1 MARPKGVGFVW
12 MRSAILAG
20 ATAFAALVAWPLAG
34 PAWAL
39 GVLAAG
45 LALLLL
51 RHLANLAALVR
62 WLDHPSPST
71 VPEGSGVWD
80 YVFSTLYR
88 ETRKAREQQH
98 RLTAV
103 LVRFRAAARAMPDG
117 VVILNEE
124 NQIEWANPIAEQ
136 QFAIDLEKDGGQPIS
151 NLVRNPEFVAF
162 LARGEW
168 GEPLTLRLARGEELV
183 LSIRVVPYGQDEKL
197 LLVRDVTRWEKLE
210 TMRRDFVANV
220 SHELKTP
227 LTVLSGFLETLAD
240 GTVPAGSPQGRRA
253 LALMRD
259 QSERMLRLIE
269 DLLTLSTLESTS
281 GPASEGP
288 VEVGPLV
295 GALGEEARAL
305 SGGRHDIQVRV
316 ESPAIVVGNEAELR
330 SAFGNLVSNA
340 VRYTPEGGRVTLVW
354 WRRGAEGVFTVEDT
368 GIGIEAEHIPR
379 LTERFYRVD
388 RSRSR
393 ETGGTGLGLAIVK
406 HVLTRHQATLEIE
419 SEPGRGSRFSVV
431 FPARRVRF
439 RPSAAAA

>member
-20 ATAFAALVAWPLAG
+20 ATLFVSLAAWLIAG
-34 PAWAL
+34 PSWGL
-39 GVLAAG
+39 GTLAAG
-45 LALLLL
+45 LAVLLL
-51 RHLANLAALVR
+51 RHLSSLAALVR
-62 WLDHPSPST
+62 WLDDPAAGT

-80 YVFSTLYR
+80 HVFSALYR
-88 ETRKAREQQH
+88 QTRGTREQQH

-103 LVRFRAAARAMPDG
+103 LVRFRSAARAMPDG
-117 VVILNEE
+117 VLILNEE
-124 NQIEWANPIAEQ
+124 NRIEWGNPTAEQ
-136 QFAIDLEKDGGQPIS
+136 YFAIDLDKDAGQPIA
-151 NLVRNPEFVAF
+151 NLVRNPDFVAF
-162 LARGEW
+162 LLRGDW
-168 GEPLTLRLARGEELV
+168 NEPLMLRLSRGEELV

-197 LLVRDVTRWEKLE
+197 LLARDVTRWEKLE

-240 GTVPAGSPQGRRA
+240 GTVPVGSPRGRHA
-253 LALMRD
+253 LELMHD
-259 QSERMLRLIE
+259 QSDRMLRLIE

-281 GPASEGP
+281 GPASEAA
-288 VEVGPLV
+288 VDVANLLATV
-295 GALGEEARAL
+295 HTEARAL
-305 SGGRHDIQVRV
+305 SAGRHEIVLDV
-316 ESPAIVVGNEAELR
+316 EAPGTLTGNEQELR

-340 VRYTPEGGRVTLVW
+340 VRYTPEGGRIQLTW
-354 WRRGAEGVFTVEDT
+354 WRRGSEGVFTVADT
-368 GIGIEAEHIPR
+368 GIGIETVHIPR

-406 HVLTRHQATLEIE
+406 HVLTRHQAALEIE
-419 SEPGRGSRFSVV
+419 SDVGRGSRFSAV

-439 RPSAAAA
+439 RPAVVAA

>member
-1 MARPKGVGFVW
+1 

-20 ATAFAALVAWPLAG
+20 ATILVALG
-34 PAWAL
+34 AWLVGGAAW
-39 GVLAAG
+39 GFGALAAG
-45 LALLLL
+45 LAILLL

-62 WLDHPSPST
+62 WLDDPSSATAPD
-71 VPEGSGVWD
+71 GSGVWD
-80 YVFSTLYR
+80 HVFSALHR
-88 ETRKAREQQH
+88 QTRSAREQQH

-103 LVRFRAAARAMPDG
+103 LVRFRSAARAMPDG

-124 NQIEWANPIAEQ
+124 NRIEWANPTAEQ
-136 QFAIDLEKDGGQPIS
+136 HFAIDLDKDAGQPIA
-151 NLVRNPEFVAF
+151 NLVRNPDFIAF
-162 LARGEW
+162 LARGDW
-168 GEPLTLRLARGEELV
+168 NEPLMLRLSRGEELV
-183 LSIRVVPYGQDEKL
+183 FSIRVVPYGQDEKL
-197 LLVRDVTRWEKLE
+197 LLARDVTRWEKIE

-240 GTVPAGSPQGRRA
+240 GTVPLDSPRGKHA
-253 LALMRD
+253 LELMRD
-259 QSERMLRLIE
+259 QSDRMLGLIE

-281 GPASEGP
+281 GPTSEAAVD
-288 VEVGPLV
+288 VEAML
-295 GALGEEARAL
+295 GAVHSEALAL
-305 SGGRHDIQVRV
+305 SGGRHEITLRI
-316 ESPAIVVGNEAELR
+316 EAPGTLTGNEQELR

-340 VRYTPEGGRVTLVW
+340 VRYTPEGGRITLTW

-368 GIGIEAEHIPR
+368 GIGIENAHLPR

-419 SEPGRGSRFSVV
+419 SEVGRGSRFSTV
-431 FPARRVRF
+431 FPGRRVRF
-439 RPSAAAA
+439 RPSVAAA